1 MPYAAHRSGYRS
13 GVHLLWSPVDADADE
28 VLVAQVGARYD
39 GTVLTGRLCGRC
51 GSGGHGRP
59 WARAG
64 LLDVPVSLARA
75 GAYLVTVVAEPGTRA
90 IGVDVEMLGRDWP
103 LDVLLA
109 PGERVEDDDAAAALW
124 VAKEAILKA
133 DGLGLVR
140 PPSELVVADFDGELT
155 RPDAPAGYLAALAL
169 RRQ

>member
-1 MPYAAHRSGYRS
+1 
-13 GVHLLWSPVDADADE
+13 
-28 VLVAQVGARYD
+28 
-39 GTVLTGRLCGRC
+39 
-51 GSGGHGRP
+51 
-59 WARAG
+59 
-64 LLDVPVSLARA
+64 
-75 GAYLVTVVAEPGTRA
+75 
-90 IGVDVEMLGRDWP
+90 MLGRGWP